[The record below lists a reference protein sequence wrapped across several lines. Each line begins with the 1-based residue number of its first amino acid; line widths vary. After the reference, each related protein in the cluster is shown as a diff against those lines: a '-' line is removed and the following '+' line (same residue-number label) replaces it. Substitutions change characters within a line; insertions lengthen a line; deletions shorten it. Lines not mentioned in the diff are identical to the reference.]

1 MWKGDHEGTAIRW
14 DKWFTGSASKKCL
27 WSDYKVITHNKIAT
41 ISCVALYMSTIG
53 VLIAAERMTQIPTDT
68 SSHIPQQQWL
78 HHAWPIWTGCSTAG
92 SKGGVR
98 PLAISSDPRDS
109 IIAAVQ
115 VRYEQMIEYVSPVLQ
130 SIWSIPLRK
139 VSLFWLVHR
148 FSANWICLGYT
159 TWQNTYNEN
168 LLPVAFRAFWT
179 GFIQSV
185 DCSKN

>member
-1 MWKGDHEGTAIRW
+1 MIFENSFSNPVVVPLMTLMTLMTLMIMKIMPVVLMLVMDVEEKDRVHQPRRFSSCITSCSWTQCGKETMKVLQYDGTN
-14 DKWFTGSASKKCL
+14 WFNGSASKKCL

-98 PLAISSDPRDS
+98 PAEIGS
-109 IIAAVQ
+109 
-115 VRYEQMIEYVSPVLQ
+115 E
-130 SIWSIPLRK
+130 
-139 VSLFWLVHR
+139 
-148 FSANWICLGYT
+148 
-159 TWQNTYNEN
+159 
-168 LLPVAFRAFWT
+168 
-179 GFIQSV
+179 GFNYCCCAS
-185 DCSKN
+185 